1 VYTSSTKRSY
11 IKEKRESSTTIQK
24 IAERDMDSE
33 TSQDPLWDLK
43 RKFETH
49 CTLLIALSS
58 FFSSPTYLR
67 ACIRVVRSMLLGT
80 PACCKHIVSMSF
92 CNSSFSDH
100 VPHNN
105 IERPTIALADLP
117 RTTKGRMII
126 YTAEVMNLTSTL
138 VSHDDLLCR

>member
-1 VYTSSTKRSY
+1 
-11 IKEKRESSTTIQK
+11 
-24 IAERDMDSE
+24 MDSE

>member
-1 VYTSSTKRSY
+1 MGF
-11 IKEKRESSTTIQK
+11 KRENPKLI
-24 IAERDMDSE
+24 
-33 TSQDPLWDLK
+33 
-43 RKFETH
+43 H

-92 CNSSFSDH
+92 SNSAFSAH

-105 IERPTIALADLP
+105 IGRPPIALANLP
-117 RTTKGRMII
+117 RTTKGQMII